1 MEGDVGKRLLKSV
14 RFSRAT
20 VDAGFTYLDME
31 PAFGAVPFLQAAG
44 LLRLIKVVLVIP
56 VGHQP
61 KVSENQQD
69 YQKNECVHDG
79 GYLQKIDEL
88 CHTQTSLANDSA

>member
-1 MEGDVGKRLLKSV
+1 MCVKKWNGGVGDWLLETG
-14 RFSRAT
+14 RFGRAT
-20 VDAGFTYLDME
+20 VDAGFAQLDME

-44 LLRLIKVVLVIP
+44 VLRLIKVASIIP

-69 YQKNECVHDG
+69 YQKNEGAHVVDT
-79 GYLQKIDEL
+79 Y
-88 CHTQTSLANDSA
+88 